1 MEIEEGWDHYGCS
14 CTLYQRFP
22 TNAQGPNPICIF
34 LLFPPQALIIE
45 FFVFLAAIDGTFV
58 LFLIFIIAC
67 DFERCAE
74 VVAFSAGGNL
84 WGVLGIGVFG
94 FIFGKIGLGWFWGVG
109 N

>member
-1 MEIEEGWDHYGCS
+1 MYVVPAISYECPRSPIPSAYFSCS
-14 CTLYQRFP
+14 
-22 TNAQGPNPICIF
+22 
-34 LLFPPQALIIE
+34 PPKALTIA
-45 FFVFLAAIDGTFV
+45 FFVFLAAIDGTSVF
-58 LFLIFIIAC
+58 FLIFIIAC

-84 WGVLGIGVFG
+84 WGVLGIGALE